1 MSDQDPDSRELEAAI
16 RELRAA
22 NEELDTFSYLIGH
35 DLRAPLR
42 AIDGFS
48 RILAEEYI
56 GQLDE
61 RGASYV
67 NRICS
72 RAHRMGTIID
82 DLLALARISRTT
94 PARAT
99 VDLSALSTQ
108 IIADLRL
115 AHPDRKV
122 TTEVAD
128 GLMASGDRR
137 LLSLALGN
145 LIGNAWKYTAQ
156 RDDARIEV
164 GRVTPDEATF
174 FIRDNGAGFDM
185 TYVGKLFAPFQRL
198 HESGEFQG
206 NGVGLATVQRVMARH
221 GGRVW
226 AEGAVGQGATFFF
239 MIPGIDLAT

>member
-1 MSDQDPDSRELEAAI
+1 MSDHDLDSRELEAAI
-16 RELRAA
+16 RELRSA
-22 NEELDTFSYLIGH
+22 NEELDAFSYMLGH

-72 RAHRMGTIID
+72 RAHRMGTMID

-94 PARAT
+94 PARAS
-99 VDLSALSTQ
+99 VDLSALSSNV
-108 IIADLRL
+108 IAELRL
-115 AHPDRKV
+115 AHPDRQV
-122 TTEVAD
+122 TIDVAD
-128 GLMASGDRR
+128 GMTACGDRR
-137 LLSLALGN
+137 LLNVALVN

-156 RDDARIEV
+156 RADARIEV
-164 GRVTPDEATF
+164 GRLAPGEATF

-185 TYVGKLFAPFQRL
+185 TYVDKLFAPFQRL
-198 HESGEFQG
+198 HESGVPG
-206 NGVGLATVQRVMARH
+206 QRCWPCHRASGHRAAW
-221 GGRVW
+221 RVW
-226 AEGAVGQGATFFF
+226 AEGTVGEGATFFF
-239 MIPGIDLAT
+239 TIPD